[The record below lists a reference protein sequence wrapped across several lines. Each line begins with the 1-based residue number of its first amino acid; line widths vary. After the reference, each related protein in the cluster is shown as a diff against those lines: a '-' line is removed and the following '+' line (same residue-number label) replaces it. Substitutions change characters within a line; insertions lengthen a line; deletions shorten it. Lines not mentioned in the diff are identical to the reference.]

1 MQFFNHNFT
10 LINFQDN
17 SPLSQSLTNNPWL
30 VGGREVYTMKLIFIH
45 CKVFN
50 HSTMLSSLSFN
61 QEGFQE
67 SFAGKFLKEYFVLQ
81 FAFAIALVSPVKDI
95 LVSCTGANSVQYFQ

>member
-1 MQFFNHNFT
+1 
-10 LINFQDN
+10 
-17 SPLSQSLTNNPWL
+17 
-30 VGGREVYTMKLIFIH
+30 
-45 CKVFN
+45 
-50 HSTMLSSLSFN
+50 MLSSLSFN